1 MYNVYYIWYRYICIY
16 MIHIHRHTCKY
27 VFLSLKLRIRIF
39 KDSTSV
45 TKDKKGEYQGKDIVS
60 NHFLCLDVLHTS
72 WTVRSTDES
81 TLLWYPSAL

>member
-1 MYNVYYIWYRYICIY
+1 

-72 WTVRSTDES
+72 
-81 TLLWYPSAL
+81 